1 MLSCGIEWLPVIS
14 SSESVGTSV
23 CITFVEPG
31 SPAWFAGLA
40 AGDII
45 TSVDSQAPNKET
57 MEKLSNRSIN
67 WEKEGREEEQERKS
81 YSRGGQRRE
90 SKGLT
95 GEIGTSSHSR
105 MGLNITSSI
114 QLVYISSPEK
124 EIRDTSISS
133 L

>member
-1 MLSCGIEWLPVIS
+1 VHNIRG
-14 SSESVGTSV
+14 
-23 CITFVEPG
+23 
-31 SPAWFAGLA
+31 AWFTSLVAGLA

-67 WEKEGREEEQERKS
+67 WEKEGREEEKERKS

-95 GEIGTSSHSR
+95 GEIVTSSHSR